1 MTTTPADDPG
11 DPAAPEPGAAAEP
24 EAAGDPT
31 GDAGAVDGAGLSDAA
46 AGDPTRGAGAVDGA
60 GLSDAAA
67 AEANGWAGAGPMKT
81 NPSSNAPA
89 TSRPAN
95 RPAMMESRDP
105 MGREGTST
113 CVRGR
118 VSAAAGSMP
127 LP

>member
-11 DPAAPEPGAAAEP
+11 DPGAPEPGAAAEP
-24 EAAGDPT
+24 EVAGDPT
-31 GDAGAVDGAGLSDAA
+31 GDAGAVDGAVDGAID
-46 AGDPTRGAGAVDGA
+46 GAGAVDGA

-67 AEANGWAGAGPMKT
+67 AEADGWAGTGPMKT

>member
-1 MTTTPADDPG
+1 MTADDPG
-11 DPAAPEPGAAAEP
+11 DPGAPEPGAAAEP
-24 EAAGDPT
+24 DGLADAT
-31 GDAGAVDGAGLSDAA
+31 GDGAAVDGATVDGATVDGAGLSDA
-46 AGDPTRGAGAVDGA
+46 T
-60 GLSDAAA
+60 A
-67 AEANGWAGAGPMKT
+67 AEADGRAGAGPTKT

-95 RPAMMESRDP
+95 RPATMESRDP

>member
-1 MTTTPADDPG
+1 MTPADDPG
-11 DPAAPEPGAAAEP
+11 DAGAPEPGAAAEP

-31 GDAGAVDGAGLSDAA
+31 GDAGAVDGAGLSDASA
-46 AGDPTRGAGAVDGA
+46 DYTA
-60 GLSDAAA
+60 GLTLM
-67 AEANGWAGAGPMKT
+67 GPTKT

-95 RPAMMESRDP
+95 RPATMESRDP